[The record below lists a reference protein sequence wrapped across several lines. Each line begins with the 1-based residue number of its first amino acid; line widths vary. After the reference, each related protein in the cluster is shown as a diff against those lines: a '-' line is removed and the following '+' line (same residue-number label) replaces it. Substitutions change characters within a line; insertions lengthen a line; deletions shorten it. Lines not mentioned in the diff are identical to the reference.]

1 MTKSNKP
8 PELKQ
13 NLSTSQLD
21 NNSKE
26 IKMQRTTFL
35 VDPVIYKEIKRY
47 ALEHDVTVTSLINQ
61 AMKQIVSNK

>member
-13 NLSTSQLD
+13 NLSKSQLD

-61 AMKQIVSNK
+61 AMKQIISNK